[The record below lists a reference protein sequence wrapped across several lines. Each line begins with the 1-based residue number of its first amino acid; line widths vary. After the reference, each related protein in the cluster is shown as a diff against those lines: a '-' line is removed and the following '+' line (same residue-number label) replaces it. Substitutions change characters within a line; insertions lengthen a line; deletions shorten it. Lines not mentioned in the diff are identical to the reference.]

1 MFFKRKAREVP
12 ELNTVSTAD
21 ISFMLLIFFLVTTS
35 INTEKGIKRTLPRI
49 TKTQKEALTE
59 VNQLS
64 LLSLTLNQ
72 QNQVV
77 VKNAVIPID
86 SVHILAQQVI
96 VNAKEQHVIKLET
109 NAKATYNVYFKLQEQ
124 LNKAYQDAKNRLALQ
139 TYHRVYNKC
148 TVTEQEQINKQT
160 PWRVQE
166 TTSQTLNAEK

>member
-59 VNQLS
+59 VNQPS

-109 NAKATYNVYFKLQEQ
+109 NAKATYNVYFKLKTAW
-124 LNKAYQDAKNRLALQ
+124 LFKPII
-139 TYHRVYNKC
+139 VF
-148 TVTEQEQINKQT
+148 
-160 PWRVQE
+160 
-166 TTSQTLNAEK
+166 TTSVPTPNKSKLTSKHHGGCKKQPHKPLTQKSNQYVS

>member
-59 VNQLS
+59 VNQPS

-96 VNAKEQHVIKLET
+96 VNAKEQHGIKLET
-109 NAKATYNVYFKLQEQ
+109 NAK
-124 LNKAYQDAKNRLALQ
+124 
-139 TYHRVYNKC
+139 
-148 TVTEQEQINKQT
+148 
-160 PWRVQE
+160 
-166 TTSQTLNAEK
+166 